1 MSRVWRSGTPRRARR
16 PDTAVPPPLL
26 LVCCRGFGFV
36 KMKRREDADVCI
48 EKLNGFAPHHA
59 SAHAVA

>member
-1 MSRVWRSGTPRRARR
+1 
-16 PDTAVPPPLL
+16 L